1 MRTMDHMG
9 GDGVQK
15 VCIITGASGGI
26 ASGIA
31 RRLNRDGYALVLMSR
46 RGCVDLAAELGQV
59 GVAGSVLEDADVERA
74 VAVAVERFGRLD
86 AAVFSGGRQGD
97 LLKRHRIPPAPHA
110 TTESFGYDADYP
122 RDLFDI
128 PFEAWRDNY
137 DMNVLGPMRLFRSAV
152 PHFRRNGKGAFVAIS
167 GIEALQPRLPY
178 PLGRNRL
185 ALHGFV
191 KLLSD
196 RHGREGI
203 RVNCVAPGMMENAAA
218 EFPEGWLGTV
228 PAGRYGRID
237 EIAGIVAFLL
247 SEDAGYVTGQTVV
260 ADGGVNRTAGM

>member
-1 MRTMDHMG
+1 MTEPP
-9 GDGVQK
+9 
-15 VCIITGASGGI
+15 VCIVTGASGGI

-31 RRLNRDGYALVLMSR
+31 RRLHRDGYALVLMSR
-46 RGCVDLAAELGQV
+46 SGCADLAAELGQV
-59 GVAGSVLEDADVERA
+59 GVAGSVLQDADVERA
-74 VAVAVERFGRLD
+74 VAVAIDRFGRLD
-86 AAVFSGGRQGD
+86 AAVFSGGRQAD
-97 LLKRHRIPPAPHA
+97 MLKRYRVPPAPPA
-110 TTESFGYDADYP
+110 TAESFAYDADYR

-128 PFEAWRDNY
+128 PFDAWRDNY

-178 PLGRNRL
+178 PLGPNRL

-203 RVNCVAPGMMENAAA
+203 RVNSVAPGMMENAAA
-218 EFPEGWLGTV
+218 EFPEGWLDTV
-228 PAGRYGRID
+228 PAGRYGGVA
-237 EIAGIVAFLL
+237 EIAGAVAFLL
-247 SEDAGYVTGQTVV
+247 SDDAGYVTGQTLV